1 MNRFF
6 SAAVL
11 SSVTLASVA
20 YAIPALAG
28 AQGAAFSQKKDEV
41 VIPPSAKQ
49 TDYAY
54 PPKAPHQNA
63 KPTVPSDYAYPPKA
77 PHQNAKPTFPVD
89 YAYPPKAPHQN

>member
-1 MNRFF
+1 MSRFF
-6 SAAVL
+6 IAAVM
-11 SSVTLASVA
+11 SSAILAPVA
-20 YAIPALAG
+20 FAIPAHAVTQ
-28 AQGAAFSQKKDEV
+28 ATAFSQKKDEV

-49 TDYAY
+49 ADYAY